1 MPPLCPP
8 TSMDSSPTDPL
19 WISLVV
25 DVDEDHKE
33 AICDFLLSRGA
44 QGITEDHPG
53 LHFADG
59 NELYVT
65 DEWEVPEPENPTGR
79 VRVTAWFE
87 DLETPDVLAK
97 EVAQHGH
104 SQGAVDLAVEV
115 QSVPLQ
121 DWNAVWKEGWEVT
134 HLTERILV
142 VPEWLETP
150 TLTERQLA
158 VVLDPGM
165 AFGTGTHETTMLCA
179 ELLQSELE
187 QRPGISL
194 FDVGTGTGILAVAG
208 LLLGASSAVGCDTDP
223 AAVQVATETA
233 EKNGVSDRFEAVEGS
248 ADSEDA
254 TWPLVVG
261 NLLAPLIKKIGH
273 QLAAR
278 TAQDGALIVSGLLTR
293 QVDEVRA
300 ALEAEGMEMTTR
312 IDRNEW
318 SALRFRHGAE
328 S

>member
-1 MPPLCPP
+1 
-8 TSMDSSPTDPL
+8 MDSSPTDPL
-19 WISLVV
+19 WTSLVV
-25 DVDEDHKE
+25 DVDEGQKE
-33 AICDFLLSRGA
+33 SICDFLLSRGA

-65 DEWEVPEPENPTGR
+65 DEWEVPEPDNPSGR
-79 VRVTAWFE
+79 VRLTAWFE
-87 DLETPDVLAK
+87 DLKTPEVLAK
-97 EVAQHGH
+97 EVTLHGQ

-115 QSVPLQ
+115 ENVPLQ
-121 DWNAVWKEGWEVT
+121 DWNALWKEGWKVT
-134 HLTERILV
+134 HLTERLLV

-150 TLTERQLA
+150 PLQENQRA
-158 VVLDPGM
+158 IVLDPGM

-223 AAVQVATETA
+223 AAVQVAVDTA
-233 EKNGVSDRFEAVEGS
+233 QKNGVSDRFEAVEGS
-248 ADSEDA
+248 ADSETG

-261 NLLAPLIKKIGH
+261 NLLAPLIKKIGD

-278 TAQDGALIVSGLLTR
+278 TAPDGALIVSGLLTR
-293 QVDEVRA
+293 QVEEVRV
-300 ALEAEGMEMTTR
+300 ALEAEGMEMTAR

-318 SALRFRHGAE
+318 SALRFRHGGE